1 MKQVRIMTYI
11 AFILVL
17 LIGFNNV
24 YGNNIIETKSIELAA
39 HVPGTEIGGGSGS
52 GSGTRTSSGLLD
64 TIFNKGKRMA
74 RCK

>member
-24 YGNNIIETKSIELAA
+24 YASGIVETTSIELAA
-39 HVPGTEIGGGSGS
+39 HVPGTEIGGGSGG
-52 GSGTRTSSGLLD
+52 GSSSGLLG

>member
-52 GSGTRTSSGLLD
+52 GTRTSSGLLD
-64 TIFNKGKRMA
+64 TIFNKGKRMV